1 MREPVST
8 SLNET
13 RRLSR
18 AAFVIVFL
26 GAGTAG
32 LLAGATQINGAVI
45 ADGYLVV
52 DSYVKNVENLKGG
65 TVETLYVQ
73 NGDHVA
79 EGDLLVRLDDT
90 QAKAGLGIITH
101 RLIETKTKA
110 ARLTAEQSGNS
121 FDGSMPAYIGVS
133 GAAEWLEAIRSELK
147 LFDERQASRD
157 GRKQQLKAR
166 TEQFRQQIDGIEAQM
181 ASKRREID
189 FIQKELTGQ
198 RHLLDQGIVSV
209 TKVYALEREDARLSG
224 EMGSFRAS
232 IAEIKGK
239 ISETELQ
246 IIQVD
251 DDFRSD
257 VAEKLRQAQSE
268 EGELRERLI
277 AAQDDL
283 RRVEIKSP
291 QSGVVHQLAIHAK
304 GAVITPSQP
313 IMQIVPT
320 ADTLTAEIRLSPRDV
335 DQVETGQ
342 EVVLRFSG
350 LNQPGTPDANGRV
363 ARVSPDLST
372 DQRTNATYY
381 TVRVEVEWAGWQHD
395 YRRALPGMPVEA
407 FIKTGTQP
415 AYLYFAKPITDQMSR
430 AFKES

>member
-101 RLIETKTKA
+101 RLIETKTRA
-110 ARLTAEQSGNS
+110 ARLTAEQSGDS

-181 ASKRREID
+181 AGKRREID

-232 IAEIKGK
+232 VAEIKGK